1 MKLESLDNLITII
14 SGYAFKS
21 TLFNEIGDGLPLIRV
36 RDINSKFAGMYYSG
50 DYDDIFIINDGDL
63 LISLDGDFKCIEWSN
78 GIALLNQRVCKI
90 IPKSNLISR
99 DYLLYFLPSIL
110 NEIHRNTNFTTVK
123 HLSVKKIKEIKIP
136 LPETLEDQIYIATV
150 LSQAEKLI
158 KNRNDSIDLLDEF
171 VKSIFYKMFGDPI
184 KNEKKW
190 GKVMLSKLG
199 SLDRGVSKNRPR
211 NTPELLGGKYPLIQT
226 GEVSNSGL
234 FIKEFK
240 NTYSE
245 LGLKQSKLWDE
256 GTMLITIA
264 ANIAQTSILSFKA
277 CFPDSIVGFISDK
290 KESNVIYVHHL
301 LSFFQKKLEY
311 DAPSSAQKNINLK
324 ILRELKVP
332 KPPLKLQNQF
342 ATIVEK
348 NEILKNQFKE
358 SLDEL
363 ENLFGA
369 LSQKA
374 FKGELTLNDG
384 KIKIKKPIESFEQI
398 VTPQMQEFINKTN
411 VLSKLIPKVPAS
423 ITLPSS
429 FEKISKQIE
438 QITKMLAPFEKIPK
452 LPETVIESLKSF
464 ENLKAISSKLQIVE
478 KSTWSETKNYY
489 GEVSGIEFSNIE
501 GLAIFD
507 EQFNKENKHFT
518 YAEFE
523 GFLKN
528 EKIEYKYKDVKN
540 FIFNLLDEKRIEQI
554 VITDRDKNELG
565 NSYANEYNLNFNTIY
580 FKPKKEII
588 K

>member
-21 TLFNEIGDGLPLIRV
+21 TLFNEIGEGLPLIRV

-63 LISLDGDFKCIEWSN
+63 LVSLDGDFKCIEWSN

-99 DYLLYFLPSIL
+99 DYLLHFLPSIL
-110 NEIHRNTNFTTVK
+110 NEIHRNTNYTTVK

-136 LPETLEDQIYIATV
+136 LPERLKDQIYIATV

-158 KNRNDSIDLLDEF
+158 KNRNESIDLLDEF

-199 SLDRGVSKNRPR
+199 SLDRGISKNRPR
-211 NTPELLGGKYPLIQT
+211 NTPNLLGGKYPLIQT

-234 FIKEFK
+234 FIKEYK

-245 LGLKQSKLWDE
+245 LGLMQSKLWDE

-277 CFPDSIVGFISDK
+277 CFPDSIVGFTSYK

-332 KPPLKLQNQF
+332 KPPLELQNQF
-342 ATIVEK
+342 AKIVEK
-348 NEILKNQFKE
+348 TEILKNQFKE

-374 FKGELTLNDG
+374 FTGKLTLNEG
-384 KIKIKKPIESFEQI
+384 KIKIEKTLKSFEQI
-398 VTPQMQEFINKTN
+398 VTPEMQEFINRTN
-411 VLSKLIPKVPAS
+411 VLSKFIPKITAS
-423 ITLPSS
+423 ITLPSN
-429 FEKISKQIE
+429 FEKISKQVD
-438 QITKMLAPFEKIPK
+438 QITKIMAPLEKIPK
-452 LPETVIESLKSF
+452 LPIAVMESMKSF
-464 ENLKAISSKLQIVE
+464 ENLKSISSTLQVVE
-478 KSTWSETKNYY
+478 KSTWSETKNFY
-489 GEVSGIEFSNIE
+489 GEVSGIKFNDIE

-507 EQFNKENKHFT
+507 EIFNKEDKYFT

-523 GFLKN
+523 GFLKK
-528 EKIEYKYKDVKN
+528 EKIEYTYKDVKN
-540 FIFNLLDEKRIEQI
+540 FIFKLLDEKKIGQSI
-554 VITDRDKNELG
+554 LTDRDKNRLG
-565 NSYANEYNLNFNTIY
+565 NFYANEYNLNFNTIY